1 MVSANNEHNRINTL
15 TNKQINRKMKT
26 IAIIGAGIGLGF
38 SIAKKFGKNGFQV
51 ALIAR
56 NEEKLNKLVAELK
69 QSGIEATAFKADIL
83 DKAQINSAFTA
94 IREKYGF
101 IDVLEYSPAPSVQN
115 LAGILAGT
123 LDVNEENA
131 LYQFRFNVLGAI
143 SSINAVLPAMLEKN
157 TGALLFT
164 TGGSSVSP
172 VPMMGNVGIAMAGLR
187 NYVLNLNT
195 ELSEKGV
202 YAGHIAIGVWMQEG
216 SGAQDKIADIWYDM
230 YIKRDRA
237 EEYIGEDKLS

>member
-1 MVSANNEHNRINTL
+1 
-15 TNKQINRKMKT
+15 MKT
-26 IAIIGAGIGLGF
+26 IAIIGAGTGLGF

-56 NEEKLNKLVAELK
+56 NEEKLNKLVEALK

-83 DKAQINSAFTA
+83 DKDQIKSAFTA

-101 IDVLEYSPAPSVQN
+101 IDVLEYSPVP
-115 LAGILAGT
+115 GIQDLAGT
-123 LDVNEENA
+123 LDVTEDNA
-131 LYQFRFNVLGAI
+131 LYQFQFNVLGAI
-143 SSINAVLPAMLEKN
+143 SAIREVLPDMLAKKE
-157 TGALLFT
+157 GALLFT
-164 TGGSSVSP
+164 TGGASVSP

-195 ELSEKGV
+195 ELSGKGI
-202 YAGHIAIGVWMQEG
+202 YAGHIAIGIWMQEG
-216 SGAQDKIADIWYDM
+216 SGVQDQIADIWYDM

-237 EEYIGEDKLS
+237 EEFIGKDTLS